1 MSTRS
6 TIAAVTAGAGVLALG
21 WNIGTVNSQTLGASQ
36 PSTTQ
41 STTQSTT
48 TQSGSTG
55 SGATGAGQTGRSG
68 STGQSGDQST
78 TSQAAPSSS
87 APSASGQ
94 ASTPSSGL
102 KDGTYTGQTIN
113 HQYGSVTVTVT
124 VSGGRISGL
133 SEQVSSDGDHHS
145 IRIDEQAVPMLRS
158 EVLAANSAA
167 VNTISGGTYTSE
179 AYLQSLQSALDQAK

>member
-21 WNIGTVNSQTLGASQ
+21 WNIGTVNSQTLGATQ
-36 PSTTQ
+36 P

-124 VSGGRISGL
+124 VSGGKISGL